1 MQLKHEPTESGSYQ
15 QDHGSVQLLLDD
27 STVLAE
33 HPSYQNNK
41 SIRNREANA
50 TALVQEML
58 AKMPKKAEAVRA
70 DVNATAGA
78 AASS

>member
-1 MQLKHEPTESGSYQ
+1 M
-15 QDHGSVQLLLDD
+15 QLLLDD

-33 HPSYQNNK
+33 HPSYQHNK